1 MLQKI
6 IRYAA
11 TGLAIGSII
20 SCACLCVMSLAYSG
34 AIPPVLV
41 EVMAW
46 LGASIVFGV
55 SSMLF
60 DWERLPLPLAT
71 ALHMLI
77 CLGVTLLVAYG
88 LGYGAGLSLLLGVA
102 PLFLA
107 TYAAI
112 YLGFFFHDRR
122 CARQANQRLKK

>member
-41 EVMAW
+41 EVMA
-46 LGASIVFGV
+46 
-55 SSMLF
+55 
-60 DWERLPLPLAT
+60 
-71 ALHMLI
+71 
-77 CLGVTLLVAYG
+77 
-88 LGYGAGLSLLLGVA
+88 
-102 PLFLA
+102 
-107 TYAAI
+107 
-112 YLGFFFHDRR
+112 
-122 CARQANQRLKK
+122 